1 MKKTKNRGSPLHPRL
16 ISLGFAIASVAAVF
30 GFAAMLYVAVTAVRN
45 GRGMETYRTVWL
57 VEDSWMGFLVFVGF
71 TVAAMILAALFRLR
85 DHLQWRRSERVSRDQ
100 IQTTDSI

>member
-1 MKKTKNRGSPLHPRL
+1 
-16 ISLGFAIASVAAVF
+16 
-30 GFAAMLYVAVTAVRN
+30 
-45 GRGMETYRTVWL
+45 
-57 VEDSWMGFLVFVGF
+57 MGFLVFVGF